1 MKISGNTILIT
12 GGATGIGFEI
22 ASLLL
27 KKDNEVI
34 ICGRHADKL
43 EKAKIQIPEI
53 HIKVADVSLDNDR
66 KNLFSWITEWFPNF
80 NILINNAGIQQ
91 ILFLNGSN
99 KTRMIDDEISINLN
113 APIHM
118 TDLVVPHF
126 LKQKE
131 AAIINISSGLG
142 YIPIAI
148 MPVYCAT
155 KAAIHSFSISSRHQ
169 LKDTPI
175 KVFEIIPPIVETEL
189 GRDSSRKERIV
200 RGIPASEVAIETVNA
215 LVDDRYEYP
224 IGMASN
230 LYNAAKS
237 DNSTLVFNNMNSQ
250 RE

>member
-1 MKISGNTILIT
+1 MKTAGNTILIT

-27 KKDNEVI
+27 KNENEVI

-43 EKAKIQIPEI
+43 ESAKIQLPGI
-53 HIKVADVSLDNDR
+53 HIKVADVSVENNR
-66 KNLFSWITEWFPNF
+66 KDLISWITDSFPDF

-91 ILFLNGSN
+91 ILFLNGNNTTS
-99 KTRMIDDEISINLN
+99 MIDDEISINLN
-113 APIHM
+113 APIHF

-200 RGIPASEVAIETVNA
+200 RGIPASEVAIETLNA
-215 LVDDRYEYP
+215 LGNDLYEYP
-224 IGMASN
+224 FGLASN

-237 DNSTLVFNNMNSQ
+237 ENSTLVFNNMNSR